1 VSLREGLLIIHILGV
16 VAMAFGSGAGLI
28 SAIAAG
34 SKADVATIASSA
46 RVALLGGRVTTFAAL
61 LVLVVGTWLVLDN
74 DTFDFEQTWL
84 SVSYVLWIVAM
95 GIGGGLMARDGRRVL
110 KAAEAALE
118 RGEVENAAVR
128 DAWNAPTTKIAGGAL
143 LLLYVVF
150 VYLMVAKPGL

>member
-1 VSLREGLLIIHILGV
+1 MSLREGLLIIHILGV

-84 SVSYVLWIVAM
+84 SVAYVLWIVAM
-95 GIGGGLMARDGRRVL
+95 GLGGGVMARHERRVL
-110 KAAEAALE
+110 QAAEAALE
-118 RGEVENAAVR
+118 RGEVMNAAVQA
-128 DAWNAPTTKIAGGAL
+128 DWNAPITKITGATL
-143 LLLYVVF
+143 LVLYLVF
-150 VYLMVAKPGL
+150 TYLMVAKPGL